1 MFKKMFLMVMLL
13 VVIAVPVFAK
23 SSDMATTISLLTQ
36 ALMPLIV
43 IIVSPLLARL
53 FKKAGIDIEDS
64 VLEPILMRIIEII
77 ARVESTEL
85 NGEQKKEFVT
95 KELNRTLTEAEKK
108 TLIKRYGSLDTA
120 VQAAFEQSS
129 VAFR

>member
-1 MFKKMFLMVMLL
+1 MFKKMFFMVMLL
-13 VVIAVPVFAK
+13 VVIMVPVFAK
-23 SSDMATTISLLTQ
+23 VSDAATTFSLLTQ
-36 ALMPLIV
+36 ALMPLII

-77 ARVESTEL
+77 ARVDNTEL
-85 NGEQKKEFVT
+85 SGEQKKDFVT
-95 KELNRTLTEAEKK
+95 KELNKTFSEDEKK
-108 TLIKRYGSLDTA
+108 TLVKRYGSLDTA
-120 VQAAFEQSS
+120 VQAAFEKSS